1 MLKILTETLLKEI
14 VPIVPEAACDSENCS
29 ESCSDMY
36 VHCASC
42 RIFIQPMRVGHWR
55 KSMNAEKESRNR
67 NSDVAYGTIFRITI
81 YSKCFHIAIE
91 IYALFFAL
99 TRRPTRRVSTEF
111 RTFFCPSVS
120 SVFRAKLPKLPRNFA
135 EFRTSWQNFAV
146 SSFMWKP
153 FLTHAWPS
161 SWSLLISLSFLSEQF
176 VCFLSGETIPL
187 STQEIRQ
194 D

>member
-99 TRRPTRRVSTEF
+99 TRRPTSRVSTEF
-111 RTFFCPSVS
+111 RTFFVLPSLPYS
-120 SVFRAKLPKLPRNFA
+120 GRNCLKFRGISQNSVPHDKISRFP
-135 EFRTSWQNFAV
+135 
-146 SSFMWKP
+146 
-153 FLTHAWPS
+153 
-161 SWSLLISLSFLSEQF
+161 LLCESHF
-176 VCFLSGETIPL
+176 
-187 STQEIRQ
+187 
-194 D
+194 